1 MIKLGDI
8 CPLFF
13 NPMKDPFFRDIDYV
27 QKFHKY
33 DVIVVQVFASSGE
46 TISGVSLYDV
56 LNKSSK
62 AIQVSS
68 YDVNSSIKMY
78 YFKITG
84 LTDSVYTV
92 TISGGL
98 NIVSEPFCVTSS
110 DEILETTSLLK
121 CSHRD
126 NNSAFD
132 NIFWIGND
140 QQFISLRVECGFRPS
155 GVNERVDVE
164 QFRDQSQSI
173 IQLYSVPYQIMT
185 LSCGDAIGLP
195 VWFGKAINRMLCV
208 SDFRINNISY
218 IRSEDSVPEKTQ
230 VSEDSQM
237 FWFTVLLE
245 TLVNNI
251 AGVGGEYATGGSAGV
266 LGASI
271 ILNNVTD
278 GEVLRYSEVD
288 GAFVNTNTI
297 DS

>member
-1 MIKLGDI
+1 MLKLGDI

-13 NPMKDPFFRDIDYV
+13 SPMKDKFFRGIDYI
-27 QKFHKY
+27 QKFY
-33 DVIVVQVFASSGE
+33 TSDVILIQMFATEGE
-46 TISGVSLYDV
+46 TISAVTLYDV
-56 LNKSSK
+56 LNKTSET
-62 AIQVSS
+62 IRILS
-68 YDVNSSIKMY
+68 YTVNSSINMY
-78 YFKITG
+78 YVKITG
-84 LTDSVYTV
+84 LSDSVYTV
-92 TISGGL
+92 SIAGGL
-98 NIVSEPFCVTSS
+98 NIISEPFCVTSS
-110 DEILETTSLLK
+110 TDILESTSLLQ

-132 NIFWIGND
+132 NIFWIEDD
-140 QQFISLRVECGFRPS
+140 QQFIQLRLECGFRPS
-155 GVNERVDVE
+155 GVNEKVDIE
-164 QFRDQSQSI
+164 QFRDQMQSV
-173 IQLYSVPYQIMT
+173 IQLYSVPYQILT
-185 LSCGDAIGLP
+185 LSCGDAVGLP
-195 VWFGKAINRMLCV
+195 IWYGKAINRMLCV
-208 SDFRINNISY
+208 SDFKINGTSY
-218 IRSEDSVPEKTQ
+218 VRSEDSVPEKTQ

-251 AGVGGEYATGGSAGV
+251 AGVGGEYATGGSSGV